1 MPFKNACIC
10 LFFKQL
16 IKNNRQLLK
25 SDYITFVLF
34 PIVIFALFLSE
45 RIRPDKSLKNRLFI
59 ILCGAVVLICEL
71 IAVYLVESKIALIL
85 FFLLTSIL
93 AFISGREKN
102 KKKSGQE
109 LLADWDIFWSQLS
122 FIVLIT
128 AFNNSDRWI
137 ILVGSTI
144 NFLADVSSSFTGYF
158 TNGIKFRLVSDE
170 KSILGSVTF
179 AIVSLVMFLLLGY
192 STEVFPTMKSMSGL
206 KFDSYF
212 LMVVTVISIII
223 TFFEVLSSKGFGKFI
238 IPVII
243 SFFIFYFLIELKPIQ
258 FNNYLVGIVLAAV
271 IAALSYKVKFLT
283 LNGSVATF
291 LLAGFVF
298 GLGGLKWSVPMMSFF
313 ILSSILS
320 KLRKKINEEVET
332 YFEKTG
338 VRDYMQVIANGG
350 IGGVLVIL
358 NSIYYSE
365 IFFIIYLASLASVCA
380 DTWAT
385 EIGTWRKTTTY
396 NILNL
401 KLIKQGVSGGIS
413 LPGTIGAFLGALV
426 IAVSGLA
433 WINFNIV
440 NYFFLIVFAGMFG
453 SFFDSF
459 LGATIQAQHK
469 CVICEKTTEKVVHCG
484 KKAEHQKGILWINND
499 VVNLLSGFS
508 GVLIILILKSLVNL

>member
-1 MPFKNACIC
+1 
-10 LFFKQL
+10 
-16 IKNNRQLLK
+16 
-25 SDYITFVLF
+25 
-34 PIVIFALFLSE
+34 
-45 RIRPDKSLKNRLFI
+45 
-59 ILCGAVVLICEL
+59 
-71 IAVYLVESKIALIL
+71 
-85 FFLLTSIL
+85 
-93 AFISGREKN
+93 
-102 KKKSGQE
+102 
-109 LLADWDIFWSQLS
+109 
-122 FIVLIT
+122 
-128 AFNNSDRWI
+128 
-137 ILVGSTI
+137 
-144 NFLADVSSSFTGYF
+144 
-158 TNGIKFRLVSDE
+158 
-170 KSILGSVTF
+170 
-179 AIVSLVMFLLLGY
+179 
-192 STEVFPTMKSMSGL
+192 
-206 KFDSYF
+206 
-212 LMVVTVISIII
+212 
-223 TFFEVLSSKGFGKFI
+223 
-238 IPVII
+238 
-243 SFFIFYFLIELKPIQ
+243 
-258 FNNYLVGIVLAAV
+258 
-271 IAALSYKVKFLT
+271 
-283 LNGSVATF
+283 
-291 LLAGFVF
+291 
-298 GLGGLKWSVPMMSFF
+298 MMSFF

>member
-1 MPFKNACIC
+1 MLVFVYFSNKI
-10 LFFKQL
+10 K
-16 IKNNRQLLK
+16 KNNRQLLK

-34 PIVIFALFLSE
+34 PIVIVALFLSE
-45 RIRPDKSLKNRLFI
+45 RISQDKSPQKRFFAI
-59 ILCGAVVLICEL
+59 ICRVAVIIGEL
-71 IAVYLVESKIALIL
+71 IAIYLIESKTILILFFVLISALIL
-85 FFLLTSIL
+85 FQGKIKNPGREIFTKLDILWSQFSFIILIMIFSNSDKWVIPISSIIVLVAGMSSFFVGHFKSGIKYCLTS
-93 AFISGREKN
+93 
-102 KKKSGQE
+102 
-109 LLADWDIFWSQLS
+109 DD
-122 FIVLIT
+122 
-128 AFNNSDRWI
+128 
-137 ILVGSTI
+137 
-144 NFLADVSSSFTGYF
+144 
-158 TNGIKFRLVSDE
+158 

-179 AIVSLVMFLLLGY
+179 ATVSLILFLLFGY
-192 STEVFPTMKSMSGL
+192 STEVFPMMKSMSGL

-212 LMVVTVISIII
+212 LMVVTMISIII
-223 TFFEVLSSKGFGKFI
+223 TFFEALSSKGFDKFI

-243 SFFIFYFLIELKPIQ
+243 SFFIYYFLKDVKPAE
-258 FNNYLVGIVLAAV
+258 FNNYLIGILIAAV
-271 IAALSYKVKFLT
+271 IAALSYKVRFLT

-291 LLAGFVF
+291 LLAGFIF
-298 GLGGLKWSVPMMSFF
+298 GLGGLKWSVPMMAFF

-358 NSIYYSE
+358 NSIYNNE
-365 IFFIIYLASLASVCA
+365 VFFVIYLASLASVCA

-385 EIGTWRKTTTY
+385 EIGTWHKTATY
-396 NILNL
+396 NILNF
-401 KLIKQGVSGGIS
+401 KLIKQGVSGGVS

-426 IAVSGLA
+426 IAVSGLV

-440 NYFFLIVFAGMFG
+440 NYFFLIVFAGVFG

-469 CVICEKTTEKVVHCG
+469 CVVCEKTTEKVVHCG
-484 KKAEHQKGILWINND
+484 EKAEHLKGILWINND

>member
-1 MPFKNACIC
+1 LDSFAGKKKN
-10 LFFKQL
+10 
-16 IKNNRQLLK
+16 
-25 SDYITFVLF
+25 
-34 PIVIFALFLSE
+34 
-45 RIRPDKSLKNRLFI
+45 IRK
-59 ILCGAVVLICEL
+59 
-71 IAVYLVESKIALIL
+71 
-85 FFLLTSIL
+85 
-93 AFISGREKN
+93 SGRE
-102 KKKSGQE
+102 
-109 LLADWDIFWSQLS
+109 LLNGLDIFWSQFS
-122 FIVLIT
+122 LIILLI
-128 AFNNSDRWI
+128 AFNDSQRWI
-137 ILVGSTI
+137 ILISSVVVLIAGI
-144 NFLADVSSSFTGYF
+144 SSSLAEYF
-158 TNGIKFRLVSDE
+158 TSGIKYHLTSDE

-179 AIVSLVMFLLLGY
+179 AIISLIMFLLFGY
-192 STEVFPTMKSMSGL
+192 STEVFPVLKSTAGV

-212 LMVVTVISIII
+212 LMVVTMVSVII
-223 TFFEVLSSKGFGKFI
+223 TFFEALSSKGFGKFI

-243 SFFIFYFLIELKPIQ
+243 SFFIYYFLVEIKPIQ
-258 FNNYLVGIVLAAV
+258 FNNYLIGMIIAAF

-291 LLAGFVF
+291 LLAGFIF
-298 GLGGLKWSVPMMSFF
+298 GLGGLKWSVPMMAFF

-358 NSIYYSE
+358 NSVYNSE
-365 IFFIIYLASLASVCA
+365 IFFMIYLASLASVCA

-385 EIGTWRKTTTY
+385 EIGTWHKTATY
-396 NILNL
+396 NILNF
-401 KLIKQGVSGGIS
+401 KLIKQGVSGGVS
-413 LPGTIGAFLGALV
+413 LPGTIGAFLGAFV
-426 IAVSGLA
+426 IAVSGFA

-440 NYFFLIVFAGMFG
+440 NYIFLIVFAGVFG

-469 CVICEKTTEKVVHCG
+469 SVVCEKTTEKIVHCG
-484 KKAEHQKGILWINND
+484 EKAEHLKGILWINND